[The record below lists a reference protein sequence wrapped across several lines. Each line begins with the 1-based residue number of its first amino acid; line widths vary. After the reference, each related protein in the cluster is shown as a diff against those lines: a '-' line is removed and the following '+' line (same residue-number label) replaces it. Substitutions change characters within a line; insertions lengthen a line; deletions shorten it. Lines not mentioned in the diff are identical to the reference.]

1 MDIKPFLA
9 GMPLGPISGV
19 ASILMGAEMSQRR
32 RAEEQAARDL
42 DERRKIANNEIA
54 QFQKTG
60 RHGDLAANRDAY
72 LQLGIHPDDL
82 TRFIDTAG
90 RYANAQIAL
99 DADTASKAGFQPYMG
114 TPQQMQQA
122 MAMTGQPGAP
132 QGMTPQ
138 PPPMMAQQAQ
148 VALPPGA
155 PGQVAASAELA
166 PPINAPVS
174 PGAVQTQEAL
184 GLRAGP
190 QFGDFGM
197 PPPPRFGAQP
207 DTVSATRIER
217 SPNPMQ
223 YGPGFDYQGKPTA
236 QPAPATAPY
245 NADAPQHITAEPIVM
260 GQRKQFG
267 PGTQP
272 LALKFPAGIRPGK
285 ASVEGPL
292 GTVPGKGEELQ
303 NSTAISQTMVDQAK
317 GMGMSPDQLDAEYA
331 KQIAK
336 SGGNYP
342 AFDETIRK
350 TYKQEYFQKLA
361 QDKTRALVA
370 AGLPEPQAQ
379 QQGARLAADAMGGYY
394 PEGAGQLV
402 NYTPEERHRN
412 VIGQATKQ
420 VMIQARAAMDAS
432 RPGEPA
438 TIQPGLFRKYVEEA
452 FGTDGTPQEKEA
464 ALNDVTNMAMTTFRD
479 KIGKLPGMT
488 QAQAMIMSM
497 QAAAGLAGY
506 TPKEWQPMIT
516 ANAQAFGI
524 TDPDI
529 AQMVATGEID
539 LLQPGSLQAGITK
552 KNALAY
558 EGKIREKGME
568 RQFAVTQTP
577 EGVAATQQALTAQP
591 SAPPAASP
599 GAAPVGAG
607 SPAAPQQTPGEIDRA
622 IKTQQVAAETEAKE
636 KVQKQYRLA
645 PEKEIQDV
653 RALDDMYTKGTRLL
667 QLGEG
672 DPSRGAAGLIEKY
685 GNWPGTF
692 FELVNSAKSATGSM
706 DPELQEYV
714 NTLSGLFNIE
724 KKEFTGTATS
734 LNERKDLVAW
744 IPDKSTNVRYALQSV
759 AQLVKNVTSDL
770 KRNTEYIASNYP
782 GTDLSSLKY
791 NQIQQRRL
799 ARQQQQGTQPP
810 LATAPPPPSTPQST
824 PLPPLGTQQSG
835 TTGEGRPIISN
846 ADGSVSTERSITV
859 TDPRLNGGRPT
870 NIPSMYGG
878 KEVSEDEAVRR
889 IVAAGGKDPETGQP
903 VQSFNSIPEAVEAA
917 KKRSMELG
925 QQYGNSLPPISQQVN
940 KSKAAHPSEAV
951 PKFGPGSTKAAAALV
966 PNEIQQ
972 SLTPQDK
979 GELHT
984 AMKQYSRGQIDDKQ
998 LELAVAKVLMRAGTH
1013 SGKKNLEGQALNKAV
1028 AAWTEVLRRG
1038 GNKGTV
1044 ARDDGG
1050 GPTAG
1055 RPF

>member
-32 RAEEQAARDL
+32 REQEQAAKDL
-42 DERRKIANNEIA
+42 EERRKVEMKEVEGYASKGNHA
-54 QFQKTG
+54 MLQQAYDSGMYTALPQ
-60 RHGDLAANRDAY
+60 DYRDRS
-72 LQLGIHPDDL
+72 LF
-82 TRFIDTAG
+82 RAG
-90 RYANAQIAL
+90 TYSNQQIAL

-138 PPPMMAQQAQ
+138 PPPMMAQQVQA
-148 VALPPGA
+148 ALPPGA
-155 PGQVAASAELA
+155 PGQAASSMEMM
-166 PPINAPVS
+166 PQIG
-174 PGAVQTQEAL
+174 GA
-184 GLRAGP
+184 
-190 QFGDFGM
+190 
-197 PPPPRFGAQP
+197 PPPPQALPPTATSQGGQVMTPESRQFTPIQAAQEP
-207 DTVSATRIER
+207 
-217 SPNPMQ
+217 Q
-223 YGPGFDYQGKPTA
+223 FDYQGRPMPP
-236 QPAPATAPY
+236 QPQ
-245 NADAPQHITAEPIVM
+245 ADLIPQPIREEPIVM

-272 LALKFPAGIRPGK
+272 LALKFPVGIRPGK

-379 QQGARLAADAMGGYY
+379 QQGARLAADTMGGYY

-506 TPKEWQPMIT
+506 TPKEWQPMIM

-577 EGVAATQQALTAQP
+577 EGVAATQQALTTQP

-607 SPAAPQQTPGEIDRA
+607 SPAAPSQTPGEIDRA

-667 QLGEG
+667 QIGEG
-672 DPSRGAAGLIEKY
+672 TPDKPGLIDRY
-685 GNWPGTF
+685 GNYPGTF
-692 FELVNSAKSATGSM
+692 FDWTQSIKSATGTM
-706 DPELQEYV
+706 DPDLKEYV

-744 IPDKSTNVRYALQSV
+744 IPDKSTNVRDALQSV
-759 AQLVKNVTSDL
+759 SQLVKSVSSDL
-770 KRNTEYIASNYP
+770 KRNTEHIASNYP

-810 LATAPPPPSTPQST
+810 LATAPPPPPTPPTPAPEPSAPAPAPAQS
-824 PLPPLGTQQSG
+824 S
-835 TTGEGRPIISN
+835 
-846 ADGSVSTERSITV
+846 
-859 TDPRLNGGRPT
+859 
-870 NIPSMYGG
+870 
-878 KEVSEDEAVRR
+878 
-889 IVAAGGKDPETGQP
+889 
-903 VQSFNSIPEAVEAA
+903 
-917 KKRSMELG
+917 
-925 QQYGNSLPPISQQVN
+925 SLPSISEQADRT
-940 KSKAAHPSEAV
+940 KAAHPSKAT

-1013 SGKKNLEGQALNKAV
+1013 SGKKNLEGPALNKAV

-1038 GNKGTV
+1038 AKSKKEF
-1044 ARDDGG
+1044 ARGQ
-1050 GPTAG
+1050 
-1055 RPF
+1055 

>member
-1 MDIKPFLA
+1 MDIKPFLM
-9 GMPLGPISGV
+9 GLPLGPISGV
-19 ASILMGAEMSQRR
+19 ASILYGAERSRQA
-32 RAEEQAARDL
+32 AEEERAAREL
-42 DERRKIANNEIA
+42 EEQRKIEMKEVEGYASKGNHA
-54 QFQKTG
+54 MLQQAYDSGMYTALPQ
-60 RHGDLAANRDAY
+60 DYRDRA
-72 LQLGIHPDDL
+72 LF
-82 TRFIDTAG
+82 RAG
-90 RYANAQIAL
+90 TYSNQQIAL

-132 QGMTPQ
+132 QGMTSQ

-148 VALPPGA
+148 AALPPGA
-155 PGQVAASAELA
+155 PGQVSSAMEMA
-166 PPINAPVS
+166 PPQIGATPWTYPGTETQGGATPLAS
-174 PGAVQTQEAL
+174 PILSQGGQFMTPDAKQWTPIQA
-184 GLRAGP
+184 AQDP
-190 QFGDFGM
+190 Q
-197 PPPPRFGAQP
+197 
-207 DTVSATRIER
+207 
-217 SPNPMQ
+217 
-223 YGPGFDYQGKPTA
+223 FDYQGKPI
-236 QPAPATAPY
+236 
-245 NADAPQHITAEPIVM
+245 APQPQSDLIPQPIRAEPTVM
-260 GQRKQFG
+260 VERKQFG

-272 LALKFPAGIRPGK
+272 LGLKFPVGVRPGK

-303 NSTAISQTMVDQAK
+303 NSTAISQTMVDQARQ
-317 GMGMSPDQLDAEYA
+317 MGMSPDQLDAEYA
-331 KQIAK
+331 KHIAK
-336 SGGNYP
+336 LGGNYP

-350 TYKQEYFQKLA
+350 TNKQDYFQKLA

-488 QAQAMIMSM
+488 QARAMIMSM

-506 TPKEWQPMIT
+506 TPKEWQPMIM

-607 SPAAPQQTPGEIDRA
+607 SPAAPSQTPGEIDRT

-667 QLGEG
+667 QIGEG
-672 DPSRGAAGLIEKY
+672 TTDKPGLIDRY
-685 GNWPGTF
+685 GNYPGTF
-692 FELVNSAKSATGSM
+692 FDWMQSIKSATGSM
-706 DPELQEYV
+706 DPDLKEYV

-744 IPDKSTNVRYALQSV
+744 IPDKSTNVRDALQSV
-759 AQLVKNVTSDL
+759 SQLVKSVSSDL
-770 KRNTEYIASNYP
+770 KRNTEHIASNYP

-810 LATAPPPPSTPQST
+810 LATPPPPPPTPAPQAAPT
-824 PLPPLGTQQSG
+824 PTSQQ
-835 TTGEGRPIISN
+835 P
-846 ADGSVSTERSITV
+846 A
-859 TDPRLNGGRPT
+859 
-870 NIPSMYGG
+870 
-878 KEVSEDEAVRR
+878 
-889 IVAAGGKDPETGQP
+889 
-903 VQSFNSIPEAVEAA
+903 
-917 KKRSMELG
+917 
-925 QQYGNSLPPISQQVN
+925 SLPPISEQAE
-940 KSKAAHPSEAV
+940 KTKATHSSEAL

-966 PNEIQQ
+966 PPEVQQ
-972 SLTPQDK
+972 SMTQQDK
-979 GELHT
+979 VDLAN
-984 AMKQYSRGQIDDKQ
+984 AMHQYSRGQLDDKQ
-998 LELAVAKVLMRAGTH
+998 LELTVAKVLMRA
-1013 SGKKNLEGQALNKAV
+1013 SGSSKKLEGQALNKAV
-1028 AAWTEVLRRG
+1028 IALTEVLRRG
-1038 GNKGTV
+1038 AKSKKEF
-1044 ARDDGG
+1044 ARGQ
-1050 GPTAG
+1050 
-1055 RPF
+1055 

>member
-32 RAEEQAARDL
+32 REQEQAAKEL
-42 DERRKIANNEIA
+42 EEQRKIEMKEVEGYASKGNHA
-54 QFQKTG
+54 MLQQAYDSGMYTALPQ
-60 RHGDLAANRDAY
+60 DYRDRS
-72 LQLGIHPDDL
+72 LF
-82 TRFIDTAG
+82 RAG
-90 RYANAQIAL
+90 TYSNQQIAL

-138 PPPMMAQQAQ
+138 PPPMIAQQAQ
-148 VALPPGA
+148 AALPPGA
-155 PGQVAASAELA
+155 PGQVSSAMEMA
-166 PPINAPVS
+166 PPPVGGAPWTYPGTETQGGAAPVASPALNDGGQRMTPLDRQFTTMRDPNAP
-174 PGAVQTQEAL
+174 
-184 GLRAGP
+184 P
-190 QFGDFGM
+190 Q
-197 PPPPRFGAQP
+197 
-207 DTVSATRIER
+207 
-217 SPNPMQ
+217 
-223 YGPGFDYQGKPTA
+223 YDYQGRVVPP
-236 QPAPATAPY
+236 QPQ
-245 NADAPQHITAEPIVM
+245 ADLIPQPIRDEPIVM

-272 LALKFPAGIRPGK
+272 IGLKFPVGVRPGK

-370 AGLPEPQAQ
+370 AGLHEPQAQ

-506 TPKEWQPMIT
+506 TPKEWQPMIM

-577 EGVAATQQALTAQP
+577 EGVAATQHALTAQP

-667 QLGEG
+667 QLGEV
-672 DPSRGAAGLIEKY
+672 DPSKGAAGLTEKY

-692 FELVNSAKSATGSM
+692 FDLVNSAKSATGSM
-706 DPELQEYV
+706 DPELKEYV

-744 IPDKSTNVRYALQSV
+744 IPDKSTNVRDALQSV
-759 AQLVKNVTSDL
+759 SQLVKAVSSDL
-770 KRNTEYIASNYP
+770 KRNTEHIASNYP

-810 LATAPPPPSTPQST
+810 LATAPPPPPTPAPQAAPTPTPQ
-824 PLPPLGTQQSG
+824 
-835 TTGEGRPIISN
+835 
-846 ADGSVSTERSITV
+846 
-859 TDPRLNGGRPT
+859 
-870 NIPSMYGG
+870 
-878 KEVSEDEAVRR
+878 
-889 IVAAGGKDPETGQP
+889 QP
-903 VQSFNSIPEAVEAA
+903 A
-917 KKRSMELG
+917 
-925 QQYGNSLPPISQQVN
+925 SLPPISEQAE
-940 KSKAAHPSEAV
+940 KTKATHSSEAL

-984 AMKQYSRGQIDDKQ
+984 AMTQYARGQIGDKQ

-1028 AAWTEVLRRG
+1028 AAWAEVLRRG
-1038 GNKGTV
+1038 AKSKKEF
-1044 ARDDGG
+1044 ARGQ
-1050 GPTAG
+1050 
-1055 RPF
+1055 

>member
-32 RAEEQAARDL
+32 RAEEQAAREL
-42 DERRKIANNEIA
+42 EEQRKIEMKEVEGYASKGNHA
-54 QFQKTG
+54 MLQQAYDSGMYTALPQ
-60 RHGDLAANRDAY
+60 DYRDRS
-72 LQLGIHPDDL
+72 LF
-82 TRFIDTAG
+82 RAG
-90 RYANAQIAL
+90 TYSNQQIAL

-122 MAMTGQPGAP
+122 MTMTGQPDAP
-132 QGMTPQ
+132 QGMSPQ
-138 PPPMMAQQAQ
+138 PPPMMAQQVQA
-148 VALPPGA
+148 ALPPGA
-155 PGQVAASAELA
+155 PGQVSSAMEMA
-166 PPINAPVS
+166 PPQIGATPWTYPGTETQGGAAPVASPALNDGGQRMTPLDRQFTTMRDPNAP
-174 PGAVQTQEAL
+174 
-184 GLRAGP
+184 P
-190 QFGDFGM
+190 Q
-197 PPPPRFGAQP
+197 
-207 DTVSATRIER
+207 
-217 SPNPMQ
+217 
-223 YGPGFDYQGKPTA
+223 YDYQGRVVPP
-236 QPAPATAPY
+236 QPQ
-245 NADAPQHITAEPIVM
+245 ADLIPQPIRDEPIVM

-272 LALKFPAGIRPGK
+272 IGLKFPVGVRPGK

-506 TPKEWQPMIT
+506 TPKEWQPMIM

-622 IKTQQVAAETEAKE
+622 IKTQQVADETEAKE

-667 QLGEG
+667 QIGEG
-672 DPSRGAAGLIEKY
+672 TTDKPGLIDRY
-685 GNWPGTF
+685 GNYPGTF
-692 FELVNSAKSATGSM
+692 FDWMQSIKSATGSM
-706 DPELQEYV
+706 DPDLKEYV

-744 IPDKSTNVRYALQSV
+744 IPDKSTNVRDALQSV
-759 AQLVKNVTSDL
+759 SQLVKAVSSDL
-770 KRNTEYIASNYP
+770 KRNTDHIASNYP

-791 NQIQQRRL
+791 NQIQARRL
-799 ARQQQQGTQPP
+799 ARKQGGDQPP
-810 LATAPPPPSTPQST
+810 TASTPPPPPTPQAAPAT
-824 PLPPLGTQQSG
+824 PSPTQPQ
-835 TTGEGRPIISN
+835 
-846 ADGSVSTERSITV
+846 
-859 TDPRLNGGRPT
+859 
-870 NIPSMYGG
+870 
-878 KEVSEDEAVRR
+878 
-889 IVAAGGKDPETGQP
+889 AA
-903 VQSFNSIPEAVEAA
+903 
-917 KKRSMELG
+917 
-925 QQYGNSLPPISQQVN
+925 LPPINEQVDRA
-940 KSKAAHPSEAV
+940 KAAHPSEAV
-951 PKFGPGSTKAAAALV
+951 PKFGPGSTKAAAALIPPEV
-966 PNEIQQ
+966 QQ
-972 SLTPQDK
+972 SMTQQDK
-979 GELHT
+979 AELGD
-984 AMKQYSRGQIDDKQ
+984 AMHQYSRGALDDKQ
-998 LELAVAKVLMRAGTH
+998 LELTVAKVLMRA
-1013 SGKKNLEGQALNKAV
+1013 SGSSKKLEGQALNKAV
-1028 AAWTEVLRRG
+1028 TAWTEVLRRG
-1038 GNKGTV
+1038 AKSKKEF
-1044 ARDDGG
+1044 ARGQ
-1050 GPTAG
+1050 
-1055 RPF
+1055 

>member
-32 RAEEQAARDL
+32 RQEEQAAKEL
-42 DERRKIANNEIA
+42 EEQRKIEMKEVEGYASKGNHA
-54 QFQKTG
+54 MLQQAYDSGMYTALPQ
-60 RHGDLAANRDAY
+60 DYRDRS
-72 LQLGIHPDDL
+72 LF
-82 TRFIDTAG
+82 RAG
-90 RYANAQIAL
+90 TYSNQQIAL

-138 PPPMMAQQAQ
+138 PPPMIAQQAQ
-148 VALPPGA
+148 AALPPGA
-155 PGQVAASAELA
+155 PGQVSSAMEMA
-166 PPINAPVS
+166 PPQIGAAPWTYPGTETQGGAAPVASPALNDGGQRMTPLDRQFTTMRDPNAP
-174 PGAVQTQEAL
+174 
-184 GLRAGP
+184 P
-190 QFGDFGM
+190 Q
-197 PPPPRFGAQP
+197 
-207 DTVSATRIER
+207 
-217 SPNPMQ
+217 
-223 YGPGFDYQGKPTA
+223 YDYQGRVVPP
-236 QPAPATAPY
+236 QPQ
-245 NADAPQHITAEPIVM
+245 ADLIPQPIRDEPIVM

-272 LALKFPAGIRPGK
+272 IGLKFPVGVRPGK

-506 TPKEWQPMIT
+506 TPKEWQPMIM

-577 EGVAATQQALTAQP
+577 EGVAATQHALTAQP

-667 QLGEG
+667 QIGEG
-672 DPSRGAAGLIEKY
+672 TTDKPGLIDRY
-685 GNWPGTF
+685 GNYPGTF
-692 FELVNSAKSATGSM
+692 FDWMQSIKSANGSM
-706 DPELQEYV
+706 DPDLKEYV

-744 IPDKSTNVRYALQSV
+744 IPDKSTNVRDALQSV
-759 AQLVKNVTSDL
+759 SQLVKSVSSDL
-770 KRNTEYIASNYP
+770 KRNTEHIASNYP

-810 LATAPPPPSTPQST
+810 LATAPPPPPTPAPQAAPTPTPQ
-824 PLPPLGTQQSG
+824 
-835 TTGEGRPIISN
+835 
-846 ADGSVSTERSITV
+846 
-859 TDPRLNGGRPT
+859 
-870 NIPSMYGG
+870 
-878 KEVSEDEAVRR
+878 
-889 IVAAGGKDPETGQP
+889 QP
-903 VQSFNSIPEAVEAA
+903 A
-917 KKRSMELG
+917 
-925 QQYGNSLPPISQQVN
+925 SLPPISEQAE
-940 KSKAAHPSEAV
+940 KTKATHSSEAL
-951 PKFGPGSTKAAAALV
+951 PKFGPGSTKAAAALIPPEV
-966 PNEIQQ
+966 QQ
-972 SLTPQDK
+972 SMTQQDK
-979 GELHT
+979 VNLAN
-984 AMKQYSRGQIDDKQ
+984 AMHQYSRGQLDDRQ
-998 LELAVAKVLMRAGTH
+998 LELAVAKVLMRA
-1013 SGKKNLEGQALNKAV
+1013 SGSSKKLEGQALNKAV
-1028 AAWTEVLRRG
+1028 TAWTEVLRRG
-1038 GNKGTV
+1038 AKSKKEF
-1044 ARDDGG
+1044 ARGQ
-1050 GPTAG
+1050 
-1055 RPF
+1055 

>member
-32 RAEEQAARDL
+32 RQEEQAAKEL
-42 DERRKIANNEIA
+42 EEQRKIEMKEVEGYASKGNHA
-54 QFQKTG
+54 MLQQAYDSGMYTALPQ
-60 RHGDLAANRDAY
+60 DYRDRS
-72 LQLGIHPDDL
+72 LF
-82 TRFIDTAG
+82 RAG
-90 RYANAQIAL
+90 TYSNQQIAL

-138 PPPMMAQQAQ
+138 PPPMIAQQAQ
-148 VALPPGA
+148 AALPPGA
-155 PGQVAASAELA
+155 PGQVSSAMEMA
-166 PPINAPVS
+166 PPQIGATPWTYPGTETQGGAAPVASPALNDGGQRMTPLDRQFTTMRDPNAP
-174 PGAVQTQEAL
+174 
-184 GLRAGP
+184 P
-190 QFGDFGM
+190 Q
-197 PPPPRFGAQP
+197 
-207 DTVSATRIER
+207 
-217 SPNPMQ
+217 
-223 YGPGFDYQGKPTA
+223 YDYQGRVVPP
-236 QPAPATAPY
+236 QPQ
-245 NADAPQHITAEPIVM
+245 ADLIPQPIRDEPIVM

-272 LALKFPAGIRPGK
+272 IGLKFPVGVRPGK

-506 TPKEWQPMIT
+506 TPKEWQPMIM

-667 QLGEG
+667 QIGEG
-672 DPSRGAAGLIEKY
+672 TTDKPGLIDRY
-685 GNWPGTF
+685 GNYPGTF
-692 FELVNSAKSATGSM
+692 FDWMQSIKSATGSM
-706 DPELQEYV
+706 DPDLKEYV

-744 IPDKSTNVRYALQSV
+744 IPDKSTNVRDALQSV
-759 AQLVKNVTSDL
+759 SQLVKAVSSDL
-770 KRNTEYIASNYP
+770 KRNTEHIASNYP

-810 LATAPPPPSTPQST
+810 LATAPPPPPTPAPQAAPTPTPQ
-824 PLPPLGTQQSG
+824 
-835 TTGEGRPIISN
+835 
-846 ADGSVSTERSITV
+846 
-859 TDPRLNGGRPT
+859 
-870 NIPSMYGG
+870 
-878 KEVSEDEAVRR
+878 
-889 IVAAGGKDPETGQP
+889 QP
-903 VQSFNSIPEAVEAA
+903 A
-917 KKRSMELG
+917 
-925 QQYGNSLPPISQQVN
+925 SLPPISEQAE
-940 KSKAAHPSEAV
+940 KTKATHSSEAL

-966 PNEIQQ
+966 PPEVQQ
-972 SLTPQDK
+972 SMTQQDK
-979 GELHT
+979 VDLAN
-984 AMKQYSRGQIDDKQ
+984 AMHQYSRSQLDDRQ
-998 LELAVAKVLMRAGTH
+998 LELAVAKVLMRA
-1013 SGKKNLEGQALNKAV
+1013 SGSSKKLEGQALNKAV
-1028 AAWTEVLRRG
+1028 IALTEVLRRG
-1038 GNKGTV
+1038 AKSKKEF
-1044 ARDDGG
+1044 ARGQ
-1050 GPTAG
+1050 
-1055 RPF
+1055 

>member
-32 RAEEQAARDL
+32 RAEEQAAREL
-42 DERRKIANNEIA
+42 EEQRKIEMKEVEGYASKGNHA
-54 QFQKTG
+54 MLQQAYDSGMYTALPQ
-60 RHGDLAANRDAY
+60 DYRDRS
-72 LQLGIHPDDL
+72 LF
-82 TRFIDTAG
+82 RAG
-90 RYANAQIAL
+90 TYSNQQIAL

-122 MAMTGQPGAP
+122 MTMTGQPGAP

-138 PPPMMAQQAQ
+138 PPPMIAQQAQ
-148 VALPPGA
+148 AALPPGA
-155 PGQVAASAELA
+155 PGQVSSAMEMA
-166 PPINAPVS
+166 PPQIGAAPWTYPGTETQGGAAPVASPALNDGGQRMTPLDRQFTTMRDPNAP
-174 PGAVQTQEAL
+174 
-184 GLRAGP
+184 P
-190 QFGDFGM
+190 Q
-197 PPPPRFGAQP
+197 
-207 DTVSATRIER
+207 
-217 SPNPMQ
+217 
-223 YGPGFDYQGKPTA
+223 YDYQGRVVPP
-236 QPAPATAPY
+236 QPQ
-245 NADAPQHITAEPIVM
+245 ADLIPQPIRDEPIVM

-272 LALKFPAGIRPGK
+272 IGLKFPVGVRPGK

-331 KQIAK
+331 KHIAE

-464 ALNDVTNMAMTTFRD
+464 ALNDVTNLAMTTFRD

-506 TPKEWQPMIT
+506 TPKEWQPMIM

-622 IKTQQVAAETEAKE
+622 IKTQQVADETEAKE

-667 QLGEG
+667 QIGEG
-672 DPSRGAAGLIEKY
+672 TTDKPGLIDRY
-685 GNWPGTF
+685 GNYPGTF
-692 FELVNSAKSATGSM
+692 FDWMQSIKSATGSM
-706 DPELQEYV
+706 DPDLKEYV

-744 IPDKSTNVRYALQSV
+744 IPDKSTNVRDALQSV
-759 AQLVKNVTSDL
+759 SQLVKSVSSDL
-770 KRNTEYIASNYP
+770 KRNTEHIASNYP

-810 LATAPPPPSTPQST
+810 LATAPPPPPTPAPQAAPTPTPQ
-824 PLPPLGTQQSG
+824 
-835 TTGEGRPIISN
+835 
-846 ADGSVSTERSITV
+846 
-859 TDPRLNGGRPT
+859 
-870 NIPSMYGG
+870 
-878 KEVSEDEAVRR
+878 
-889 IVAAGGKDPETGQP
+889 QP
-903 VQSFNSIPEAVEAA
+903 A
-917 KKRSMELG
+917 
-925 QQYGNSLPPISQQVN
+925 SLPPISEQAE
-940 KSKAAHPSEAV
+940 KTKATHSSEAL

-984 AMKQYSRGQIDDKQ
+984 AMTQYARGQIGDKQ

-1028 AAWTEVLRRG
+1028 AAWAEVLRRG
-1038 GNKGTV
+1038 AKSKKEF
-1044 ARDDGG
+1044 ARGQ
-1050 GPTAG
+1050 
-1055 RPF
+1055 

>member
-1 MDIKPFLA
+1 MVAAMLVA
-9 GMPLGPISGV
+9 GCVQHVPGRYYSDPNHYPYYRAVEETPTSPNDGWLKGPRYLSGTS
-19 ASILMGAEMSQRR
+19 ASIYDGTHYREGGVRMGNT
-32 RAEEQAARDL
+32 
-42 DERRKIANNEIA
+42 I
-54 QFQKTG
+54 
-60 RHGDLAANRDAY
+60 
-72 LQLGIHPDDL
+72 
-82 TRFIDTAG
+82 
-90 RYANAQIAL
+90 
-99 DADTASKAGFQPYMG
+99 
-114 TPQQMQQA
+114 
-122 MAMTGQPGAP
+122 
-132 QGMTPQ
+132 
-138 PPPMMAQQAQ
+138 
-148 VALPPGA
+148 
-155 PGQVAASAELA
+155 
-166 PPINAPVS
+166 
-174 PGAVQTQEAL
+174 
-184 GLRAGP
+184 
-190 QFGDFGM
+190 
-197 PPPPRFGAQP
+197 
-207 DTVSATRIER
+207 
-217 SPNPMQ
+217 
-223 YGPGFDYQGKPTA
+223 
-236 QPAPATAPY
+236 
-245 NADAPQHITAEPIVM
+245 
-260 GQRKQFG
+260 
-267 PGTQP
+267 
-272 LALKFPAGIRPGK
+272 
-285 ASVEGPL
+285 
-292 GTVPGKGEELQ
+292 
-303 NSTAISQTMVDQAK
+303 
-317 GMGMSPDQLDAEYA
+317 
-331 KQIAK
+331 
-336 SGGNYP
+336 NYP

-506 TPKEWQPMIT
+506 TPKEWQPMIM

-577 EGVAATQQALTAQP
+577 EGVAATQHALTAQP

-622 IKTQQVAAETEAKE
+622 IKTQQVADETEAKE

-667 QLGEG
+667 QIGEG
-672 DPSRGAAGLIEKY
+672 TTDKPGLIDRY
-685 GNWPGTF
+685 GNYPGTF
-692 FELVNSAKSATGSM
+692 FDWMQSIKSATGSM
-706 DPELQEYV
+706 DPDLKEYV

-744 IPDKSTNVRYALQSV
+744 IPDKSTNVRDALQSV
-759 AQLVKNVTSDL
+759 SQLVKSVSSDL
-770 KRNTEYIASNYP
+770 KRNTEHIASNYP

-799 ARQQQQGTQPP
+799 ARKQGGDQPP
-810 LATAPPPPSTPQST
+810 TASTPPPPPTPQAAPAT
-824 PLPPLGTQQSG
+824 PSPTQPQ
-835 TTGEGRPIISN
+835 
-846 ADGSVSTERSITV
+846 
-859 TDPRLNGGRPT
+859 
-870 NIPSMYGG
+870 
-878 KEVSEDEAVRR
+878 
-889 IVAAGGKDPETGQP
+889 AA
-903 VQSFNSIPEAVEAA
+903 
-917 KKRSMELG
+917 
-925 QQYGNSLPPISQQVN
+925 LPPINEQVDHA
-940 KSKAAHPSEAV
+940 KAAHPSEAA

-966 PNEIQQ
+966 PPEVQQ
-972 SLTPQDK
+972 SMTQQDK
-979 GELHT
+979 AELGD
-984 AMKQYSRGQIDDKQ
+984 AMHQYSRGQLDDRQ
-998 LELAVAKVLMRAGTH
+998 LELAVAKVLMRARG
-1013 SGKKNLEGQALNKAV
+1013 SSKKLEGQALNKAV
-1028 AAWTEVLRRG
+1028 TAWTEVLRRG
-1038 GNKGTV
+1038 AKSKKEF
-1044 ARDDGG
+1044 ARGQ
-1050 GPTAG
+1050 
-1055 RPF
+1055 

>member
-32 RAEEQAARDL
+32 RAEEQAAREL
-42 DERRKIANNEIA
+42 EEQRKIEMKEVEGYASKGNHA
-54 QFQKTG
+54 MLQQAYDSGMYTALPQ
-60 RHGDLAANRDAY
+60 DYRDRA
-72 LQLGIHPDDL
+72 LF
-82 TRFIDTAG
+82 RAG
-90 RYANAQIAL
+90 TYSNQQIAL

-122 MAMTGQPGAP
+122 MTMTGQPGAP

-148 VALPPGA
+148 AALPPGA
-155 PGQVAASAELA
+155 PGQVSSAMEMA
-166 PPINAPVS
+166 PPPVGGAPWTYPGTETQGGATPLAS
-174 PGAVQTQEAL
+174 PILSQGGQFMTPDAKQWTPIQA
-184 GLRAGP
+184 AQDP
-190 QFGDFGM
+190 Q
-197 PPPPRFGAQP
+197 
-207 DTVSATRIER
+207 
-217 SPNPMQ
+217 
-223 YGPGFDYQGKPTA
+223 FDYQGKPI
-236 QPAPATAPY
+236 
-245 NADAPQHITAEPIVM
+245 APQPQSDLIPQPIRQEPTVMAE
-260 GQRKQFG
+260 RKQFG

-272 LALKFPAGIRPGK
+272 LGLKFPVGVRPGK

-350 TYKQEYFQKLA
+350 TNKQDYFQKLA

-506 TPKEWQPMIT
+506 TPKEWQPMIM

-622 IKTQQVAAETEAKE
+622 IKTQQVADETEAKE

-667 QLGEG
+667 QIGEG
-672 DPSRGAAGLIEKY
+672 TTDKPGLIDRY
-685 GNWPGTF
+685 GNYPGTF
-692 FELVNSAKSATGSM
+692 FDWMQSIKSATGSM
-706 DPELQEYV
+706 DPDLKEYV

-744 IPDKSTNVRYALQSV
+744 IPDKSTNVRDALQSV
-759 AQLVKNVTSDL
+759 SQLVKAVSSDL
-770 KRNTEYIASNYP
+770 KRNTEHIASNYP

-799 ARQQQQGTQPP
+799 ARQQQQSTQPP
-810 LATAPPPPSTPQST
+810 LATAPPPPPTPAPQAAPTPTPQ
-824 PLPPLGTQQSG
+824 
-835 TTGEGRPIISN
+835 
-846 ADGSVSTERSITV
+846 
-859 TDPRLNGGRPT
+859 
-870 NIPSMYGG
+870 
-878 KEVSEDEAVRR
+878 
-889 IVAAGGKDPETGQP
+889 QP
-903 VQSFNSIPEAVEAA
+903 A
-917 KKRSMELG
+917 
-925 QQYGNSLPPISQQVN
+925 SLPPISEQAE
-940 KSKAAHPSEAV
+940 KTKATHSSEAL
-951 PKFGPGSTKAAAALV
+951 PKFGPGSTKAAAALIPPEV
-966 PNEIQQ
+966 QQ
-972 SLTPQDK
+972 SMTQQDK
-979 GELHT
+979 AELGD
-984 AMKQYSRGQIDDKQ
+984 AMHQYSRGALDDKQ
-998 LELAVAKVLMRAGTH
+998 LELTVAKVLMRA
-1013 SGKKNLEGQALNKAV
+1013 SGSSKKLEGQALNKAV
-1028 AAWTEVLRRG
+1028 IAVTEVLRRG
-1038 GNKGTV
+1038 AKSKKEF
-1044 ARDDGG
+1044 ARGQ
-1050 GPTAG
+1050 
-1055 RPF
+1055 

>member
-32 RAEEQAARDL
+32 RQEEQAAKEL
-42 DERRKIANNEIA
+42 EEQRKIEMKEVEGYASKGNHA
-54 QFQKTG
+54 MLQQAYDSGMYTALPQ
-60 RHGDLAANRDAY
+60 DYRDRS
-72 LQLGIHPDDL
+72 LF
-82 TRFIDTAG
+82 RAG
-90 RYANAQIAL
+90 TYSNQQIAL

-122 MAMTGQPGAP
+122 MTMTGQPGAP

-148 VALPPGA
+148 AALPPGA
-155 PGQVAASAELA
+155 PGQVSSAMEMA
-166 PPINAPVS
+166 PPQIGATPWTYPGTETQGGAAPVASPALNDGGQRMTPLDRQFTTMRDPNAP
-174 PGAVQTQEAL
+174 
-184 GLRAGP
+184 P
-190 QFGDFGM
+190 Q
-197 PPPPRFGAQP
+197 
-207 DTVSATRIER
+207 
-217 SPNPMQ
+217 
-223 YGPGFDYQGKPTA
+223 YDYQGRVVPP
-236 QPAPATAPY
+236 QPQ
-245 NADAPQHITAEPIVM
+245 ADLIPQPIRDEPIVM

-272 LALKFPAGIRPGK
+272 IGLKFPVGVRPGK

-506 TPKEWQPMIT
+506 TPKEWQPMIM

-577 EGVAATQQALTAQP
+577 EGVAATQHALTAQP

-607 SPAAPQQTPGEIDRA
+607 SPAAPSQTPGEIDRA
-622 IKTQQVAAETEAKE
+622 IKTQQVADETEAKE

-667 QLGEG
+667 QIGEG
-672 DPSRGAAGLIEKY
+672 TTDKPGLIDRY
-685 GNWPGTF
+685 GNYPGTF
-692 FELVNSAKSATGSM
+692 FDWMQSIKSATGSM
-706 DPELQEYV
+706 DPDLKEYV

-744 IPDKSTNVRYALQSV
+744 IPDKSTNVRDALQSV
-759 AQLVKNVTSDL
+759 SQLVKAVTSDL
-770 KRNTEYIASNYP
+770 KRNTEHIASNYP

-810 LATAPPPPSTPQST
+810 LATAPPPPPTPAPQAAPTPTPQ
-824 PLPPLGTQQSG
+824 
-835 TTGEGRPIISN
+835 
-846 ADGSVSTERSITV
+846 
-859 TDPRLNGGRPT
+859 
-870 NIPSMYGG
+870 
-878 KEVSEDEAVRR
+878 
-889 IVAAGGKDPETGQP
+889 QP
-903 VQSFNSIPEAVEAA
+903 A
-917 KKRSMELG
+917 
-925 QQYGNSLPPISQQVN
+925 SLPPISEQAE
-940 KSKAAHPSEAV
+940 KTKATHSSEAL
-951 PKFGPGSTKAAAALV
+951 PKFGPGSTKAAAALIPPEV
-966 PNEIQQ
+966 Q
-972 SLTPQDK
+972 SSMTQQDK
-979 GELHT
+979 VNLAN
-984 AMKQYSRGQIDDKQ
+984 AMHQYSRGQLDDRQ
-998 LELAVAKVLMRAGTH
+998 LELAVAKVLMRARG
-1013 SGKKNLEGQALNKAV
+1013 SSKKLEGQALNKAV
-1028 AAWTEVLRRG
+1028 TAWTEVLRRG
-1038 GNKGTV
+1038 AKSKKEF
-1044 ARDDGG
+1044 ARGQ
-1050 GPTAG
+1050 
-1055 RPF
+1055 

>member
-32 RAEEQAARDL
+32 RAEEQAAREL
-42 DERRKIANNEIA
+42 EEQRKIEMKEVEGYASKGNHA
-54 QFQKTG
+54 MLQQAYDSGMYTALPQ
-60 RHGDLAANRDAY
+60 DYRDRA
-72 LQLGIHPDDL
+72 LF
-82 TRFIDTAG
+82 RAG
-90 RYANAQIAL
+90 TYSNQQIAL

-138 PPPMMAQQAQ
+138 PPPMIAQQAQ
-148 VALPPGA
+148 AALPPGA
-155 PGQVAASAELA
+155 PGQVSSAMEMA
-166 PPINAPVS
+166 PPPVGGAPWTYPGTETQGGAAPVASPALNDGGQRMTPLDRQFTTMRDPNAP
-174 PGAVQTQEAL
+174 
-184 GLRAGP
+184 P
-190 QFGDFGM
+190 Q
-197 PPPPRFGAQP
+197 
-207 DTVSATRIER
+207 
-217 SPNPMQ
+217 
-223 YGPGFDYQGKPTA
+223 YDYQGRVVPP
-236 QPAPATAPY
+236 QPQ
-245 NADAPQHITAEPIVM
+245 ADLIPQPIRDEPIVM

-272 LALKFPAGIRPGK
+272 IGLKFPVGVRPGK

-317 GMGMSPDQLDAEYA
+317 QMGMSPDQLDAEYA

-506 TPKEWQPMIT
+506 TPKEWQPMIM

-667 QLGEG
+667 QIGEG
-672 DPSRGAAGLIEKY
+672 TTDKPGLIDRY
-685 GNWPGTF
+685 GNYPGTF
-692 FELVNSAKSATGSM
+692 FDWMQSIKSATGSM
-706 DPELQEYV
+706 DPDLKEYV

-744 IPDKSTNVRYALQSV
+744 IPDKSTNVRDALQSV
-759 AQLVKNVTSDL
+759 SQLVKSVSSDL
-770 KRNTEYIASNYP
+770 KRNTEHIASNYP

-810 LATAPPPPSTPQST
+810 LATAPPPPPTPAPQAAPTPTPQ
-824 PLPPLGTQQSG
+824 
-835 TTGEGRPIISN
+835 
-846 ADGSVSTERSITV
+846 
-859 TDPRLNGGRPT
+859 
-870 NIPSMYGG
+870 
-878 KEVSEDEAVRR
+878 
-889 IVAAGGKDPETGQP
+889 QP
-903 VQSFNSIPEAVEAA
+903 A
-917 KKRSMELG
+917 
-925 QQYGNSLPPISQQVN
+925 SLPPISEQAE
-940 KSKAAHPSEAV
+940 KTKATHSSEAL
-951 PKFGPGSTKAAAALV
+951 PKFGPGSTKAAAALIPPEV
-966 PNEIQQ
+966 Q
-972 SLTPQDK
+972 SSMTQQDK
-979 GELHT
+979 VDLAN
-984 AMKQYSRGQIDDKQ
+984 AMHQYSRGQLDDRQ
-998 LELAVAKVLMRAGTH
+998 LELTVAKVLMRA
-1013 SGKKNLEGQALNKAV
+1013 SGSSKKLEGQALNKAV
-1028 AAWTEVLRRG
+1028 TALTDVLRRG
-1038 GNKGTV
+1038 AKSKKEF
-1044 ARDDGG
+1044 ARGQ
-1050 GPTAG
+1050 
-1055 RPF
+1055 